1 MVARSKT
8 KAQANANGDTNM
20 EQTQNQSEE
29 QKTTQEPGLTVQ
41 DLQAIKAI
49 IDVASSRGSFKP
61 NEMVAV
67 GQTYTKLEQFLAT
80 ITKTD
85 PQE

>member
-8 KAQANANGDTNM
+8 KAQANGDTNM

-85 PQE
+85 SQE